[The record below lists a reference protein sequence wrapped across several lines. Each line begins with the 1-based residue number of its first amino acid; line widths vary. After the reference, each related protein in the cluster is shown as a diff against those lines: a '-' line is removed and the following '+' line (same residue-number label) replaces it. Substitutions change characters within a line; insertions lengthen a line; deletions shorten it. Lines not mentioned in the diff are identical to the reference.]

1 MTTANTS
8 KAHSSSLVQ
17 FWKSELPKLIKTG
30 KVEVCADE
38 KCDKSVL
45 IYIEDDGRSHYS
57 FNFRVKYVDDR
68 EIDVQFLDVEKAGVH
83 VDEQSDIVQTTV
95 KEYIRSIH
103 ECAQIIKGA

>member
-1 MTTANTS
+1 MITANND
-8 KAHSSSLVQ
+8 SSTLVLE
-17 FWKSELPKLIKTG
+17 WKRKLPEFIKTG
-30 KVEVCADE
+30 KVEVSADE
-38 KCDKSVL
+38 KCNKSVL

-95 KEYIRSIH
+95 KEYIRKIH
-103 ECAQIIKGA
+103 ECAQTIKGA